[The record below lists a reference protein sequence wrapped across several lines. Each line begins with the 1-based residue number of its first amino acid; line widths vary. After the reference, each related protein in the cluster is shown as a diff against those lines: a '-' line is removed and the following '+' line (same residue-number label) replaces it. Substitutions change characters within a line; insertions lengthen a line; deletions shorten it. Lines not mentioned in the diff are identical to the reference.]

1 MRLQFIAAVIGAFL
15 WAVPASAE
23 NTVPSDLLQEKLIK
37 TYLLTFNDANL
48 TGNYAVLHAK
58 LAKPFRDQFNP
69 DKLKQAFK
77 SFADQKVDLGIIAA
91 KQPIA
96 TTPSKID
103 NRGALVVRGYFDTA
117 PSRVIYELDFVP
129 SEEEWKPISIHV
141 NVKKPD

>member
-1 MRLQFIAAVIGAFL
+1 MRLHLLAAFIGAFL
-15 WAVPASAE
+15 CAVPASSE
-23 NTVPSDLLQEKLIK
+23 NTVPTDLLQEKLIK

-48 TGNYAVLHAK
+48 TGNYTVLHAK

-96 TTPSKID
+96 STPSKID

>member
-1 MRLQFIAAVIGAFL
+1 MRLYILAAIIGAFL
-15 WAVPASAE
+15 FSVPAPAE

-48 TGNYAVLHAK
+48 TGNYTVLHAK

-77 SFADQKVDLGIIAA
+77 SFADQKVDLGIVAA

-96 TTPSKID
+96 ATPTKID

-117 PSRVIYELDFVP
+117 PSRVLYELDFVP
-129 SEEEWKPISIHV
+129 SEGEWKPLMIHV

>member
-69 DKLKQAFK
+69 DKLKLAFK

-103 NRGALVVRGYFDTA
+103 SRGALVVRGYFDTA